1 MSNQQTRKRPSLTTW
16 ILISLVAGIVV
27 GLLISAVSPEG
38 SPFDQYVTEGL
49 FYVLGQWFIRL
60 MQMLVIP
67 LVFCSIVCGAAAMAD
82 PKLLGKVG
90 IGTLLMYIITTA
102 LAVLIAIGLAQLVA
116 PGVGLDLAS
125 VIMADTTTASTEVS
139 MAETLINIIPTNI
152 IKAMNNGA
160 MLQIIFFALILG
172 FVLGRLGSKVE
183 TVNRFFEQFNTVIDD
198 HDRHHAQGCPYWYLL
213 LDRTHFCQPGYH
225 GHDAHA
231 EVHPHGLWR
240 ALHPALH
247 RLRDHLRPVHAPEPF
262 SVLTQDAARHT
273 ALLSRPAHRM
283 RPFRSILKRSSVNA
297 ALMKR

>member
-1 MSNQQTRKRPSLTTW
+1 
-16 ILISLVAGIVV
+16 
-27 GLLISAVSPEG
+27 
-38 SPFDQYVTEGL
+38 
-49 FYVLGQWFIRL
+49 
-60 MQMLVIP
+60 
-67 LVFCSIVCGAAAMAD
+67 
-82 PKLLGKVG
+82 
-90 IGTLLMYIITTA
+90 MYIITTA

-152 IKAMNNGA
+152 IEAMNNGA

-172 FVLGRLGSKVE
+172 FVLGCLGKQGRDGESVLRAIQHR
-183 TVNRFFEQFNTVIDD
+183 NDD

-240 ALHPALH
+240 ALRPALH

-273 ALLSRPAHRM
+273 LCFLDQLIECDHSAQS
-283 RPFRSILKRSSVNA
+283 
-297 ALMKR
+297 

>member
-16 ILISLVAGIVV
+16 ILISLVAGIVD
-27 GLLISAVSPEG
+27 GPAHLGCLPRRAHRSTSN
-38 SPFDQYVTEGL
+38 VTEGL

-139 MAETLINIIPTNI
+139 MAETLINIIPDQHHRGDEQRRNASDHLLRTHSWVRARSPR
-152 IKAMNNGA
+152 KQGRD
-160 MLQIIFFALILG
+160 G
-172 FVLGRLGSKVE
+172 ESVLRAIQHR
-183 TVNRFFEQFNTVIDD
+183 NDD

-213 LDRTHFCQPGYH
+213 LDRTHFCQPRH
-225 GHDAHA
+225 NGHDAHA

-273 ALLSRPAHRM
+273 LCFLDQLIECDHSAQS
-283 RPFRSILKRSSVNA
+283 
-297 ALMKR
+297 

>member
-139 MAETLINIIPTNI
+139 MAETSSTSSLPT
-152 IKAMNNGA
+152 
-160 MLQIIFFALILG
+160 
-172 FVLGRLGSKVE
+172 S
-183 TVNRFFEQFNTVIDD
+183 
-198 HDRHHAQGCPYWYLL
+198 
-213 LDRTHFCQPGYH
+213 
-225 GHDAHA
+225 
-231 EVHPHGLWR
+231 
-240 ALHPALH
+240 
-247 RLRDHLRPVHAPEPF
+247 
-262 SVLTQDAARHT
+262 
-273 ALLSRPAHRM
+273 SRR
-283 RPFRSILKRSSVNA
+283 
-297 ALMKR
+297 

>member
-16 ILISLVAGIVV
+16 ILISLVTGIVV

-116 PGVGLDLAS
+116 PGVGLDL
-125 VIMADTTTASTEVS
+125 
-139 MAETLINIIPTNI
+139 P
-152 IKAMNNGA
+152 
-160 MLQIIFFALILG
+160 
-172 FVLGRLGSKVE
+172 
-183 TVNRFFEQFNTVIDD
+183 
-198 HDRHHAQGCPYWYLL
+198 
-213 LDRTHFCQPGYH
+213 
-225 GHDAHA
+225 
-231 EVHPHGLWR
+231 
-240 ALHPALH
+240 
-247 RLRDHLRPVHAPEPF
+247 
-262 SVLTQDAARHT
+262 
-273 ALLSRPAHRM
+273 
-283 RPFRSILKRSSVNA
+283 RSSWPTPQLPA
-297 ALMKR
+297 PK